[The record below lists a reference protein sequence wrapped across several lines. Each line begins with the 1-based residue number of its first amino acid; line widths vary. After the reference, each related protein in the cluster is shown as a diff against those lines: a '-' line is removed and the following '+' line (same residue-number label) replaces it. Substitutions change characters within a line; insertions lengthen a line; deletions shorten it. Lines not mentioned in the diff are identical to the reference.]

1 MKIINQKL
9 LLILESSSMLI
20 MSLIFTDK
28 QVGITMVHFID
39 EEIKAQGH

>member
-1 MKIINQKL
+1 MKVINQKL
-9 LLILESSSMLI
+9 LLILESSLTLI